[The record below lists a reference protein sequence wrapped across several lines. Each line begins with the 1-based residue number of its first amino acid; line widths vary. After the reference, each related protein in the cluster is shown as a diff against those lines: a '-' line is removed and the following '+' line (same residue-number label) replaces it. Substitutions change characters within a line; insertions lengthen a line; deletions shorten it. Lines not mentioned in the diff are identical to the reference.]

1 MMVKITKQQIKD
13 YFKKHNY
20 STYADVAKEF
30 NVCHELIRKKFKNE
44 IISSLNYKS
53 KYIAYKDNLSF
64 DSNNLTKL
72 NTIVFSKQRDI
83 KSTVFNIVKTNDLI
97 SSEKL
102 YNLFEFNVRQ
112 QVSQLIK
119 TRKIFIKKQA
129 KHSLYSIN
137 PFEDKIIVK
146 EKFDITSLKEGDK
159 LLKDL
164 QIINEIKYQK
174 KIDVARKFNINP
186 KTINDIKKRFE
197 IGGARGLIHT
207 RRPNTTKISSSVQ
220 AAIITE
226 AVKHPEKSPKEI
238 KKSVNKPISLKVII
252 DTLEKIKN
260 SIEPQKKLLLEV
272 Q

>member
-1 MMVKITKQQIKD
+1 MVKITKQQIKD

-53 KYIAYKDNLSF
+53 KYITYKDNLSF
-64 DSNNLTKL
+64 DSNNLTKI
-72 NTIVFSKQRDI
+72 NNIVFSKDRDI

-102 YNLFEFNVRQ
+102 YNLFEFKIRQ

-129 KHSLYSIN
+129 KHSLYSTN
-137 PFEDKIIVK
+137 PFDDTIIVK

-159 LLKDL
+159 LLRDL
-164 QIINEIKYQK
+164 QIINEIEYRK
-174 KIDVARKFNINP
+174 KIDVARKFNIDP

-197 IGGARGLIHT
+197 IGGAKGLIHT
-207 RRPNTTKISSSVQ
+207 RRPKTIKISSSVQ

-238 KKSVNKPISLKVII
+238 KKSVNKPISLKII
-252 DTLEKIKN
+252 TDTLEKIKN
-260 SIEPQKKLLLEV
+260 SIEQKKKLLLEI